1 MVCEFL
7 SRDYKRKLL
16 EIATV
21 NELME
26 SGFQT
31 KAGAYKAK
39 EVGVISD
46 DKCEKLV
53 QVLGEK
59 ARPIL
64 LQALIEFVSQ
74 LGCQVDCEKPEKREE
89 PEEAEKPEE
98 PEEAEEPEKREEPEE
113 REEEEF

>member
-1 MVCEFL
+1 VCEFL
-7 SRDYKRKLL
+7 PSSYKQKLL
-16 EIATV
+16 EIATID
-21 NELME
+21 ELMN
-26 SGFQT
+26 SGFET
-31 KAGAYKAK
+31 KSGAYKAK
-39 EVGVISD
+39 EKGVISD
-46 DKCEKLV
+46 KKCEKLI
-53 QVLGEK
+53 QVLGDK

-64 LQALIEFVSQ
+64 LQALIEFASQ